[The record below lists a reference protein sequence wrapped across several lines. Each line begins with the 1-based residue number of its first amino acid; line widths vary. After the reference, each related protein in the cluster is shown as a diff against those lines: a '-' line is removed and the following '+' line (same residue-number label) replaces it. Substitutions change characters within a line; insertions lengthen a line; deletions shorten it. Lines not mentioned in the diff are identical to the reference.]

1 MSGRLRT
8 GPSVRRPRIEFLEV
22 VRVMPLRGPLQ
33 RARLGSL
40 SPSSEPES
48 PSSCVRSNLDD
59 ICAGRRDHPPPRPR
73 FVCNRHCLTALT
85 NRLTKM
91 ACWDPP
97 PDPSSDPESLS
108 QGARS
113 RPSPPASSRP
123 RGEPS
128 PPRPPSLDS
137 DPWSDWADAPAAWP
151 GAGRATR
158 VSARGQSGALQ
169 GRGDATALARAL
181 VGDGR
186 RCSVQ
191 GRGRRGGTGKA
202 GGRERGRAHL
212 GSARPPPPPPSQR
225 SRLRLHAATHPLDRG
240 LAGAWVRCRG
250 HQRRQDRRDPGRT
263 ESVSFQRLT
272 RARAA
277 RQRAGSATRD
287 GPCVVSLVLSP
298 ARSDGD
304 AESGE
309 RARAPRRWRG
319 TSTSQWRRAPG
330 LQVLGWA
337 LMPVCWWLDSSAG
350 ETTTLVHL

>member
-1 MSGRLRT
+1 
-8 GPSVRRPRIEFLEV
+8 
-22 VRVMPLRGPLQ
+22 MPLRGPLQ

-108 QGARS
+108 HGARS

-169 GRGDATALARAL
+169 EHAATRRHWLVLSSAKGDAAACKAAD
-181 VGDGR
+181 DGA
-186 RCSVQ
+186 
-191 GRGRRGGTGKA
+191 GRGRRAVGSAGARTWGRLGPLLPLRVNGVVCVCTPPPTPSIAVSPGPGSGAAATK
-202 GGRERGRAHL
+202 GGRIVGILVE
-212 GSARPPPPPPSQR
+212 PSPF
-225 SRLRLHAATHPLDRG
+225 HFNA
-240 LAGAWVRCRG
+240 
-250 HQRRQDRRDPGRT
+250 
-263 ESVSFQRLT
+263 
-272 RARAA
+272 
-277 RQRAGSATRD
+277 
-287 GPCVVSLVLSP
+287 
-298 ARSDGD
+298 
-304 AESGE
+304 
-309 RARAPRRWRG
+309 
-319 TSTSQWRRAPG
+319 
-330 LQVLGWA
+330 
-337 LMPVCWWLDSSAG
+337 
-350 ETTTLVHL
+350 

>member
-1 MSGRLRT
+1 
-8 GPSVRRPRIEFLEV
+8 
-22 VRVMPLRGPLQ
+22 
-33 RARLGSL
+33 
-40 SPSSEPES
+40 
-48 PSSCVRSNLDD
+48 
-59 ICAGRRDHPPPRPR
+59 
-73 FVCNRHCLTALT
+73 
-85 NRLTKM
+85 M

-181 VGDGR
+181 VGEWR

-212 GSARPPPPPPSQR
+212 GSAGPPPPPPSQR

-250 HQRRQDRRDPGRT
+250 HQRRQDRWDPGRT
-263 ESVSFQRLT
+263 ESVSSQRLK

-277 RQRAGSATRD
+277 RQRAGSAARD
-287 GPCVVSLVLSP
+287 GPCVVSPVLSP

-309 RARAPRRWRG
+309 RACA
-319 TSTSQWRRAPG
+319 A
-330 LQVLGWA
+330 A
-337 LMPVCWWLDSSAG
+337 LEGDQ
-350 ETTTLVHL
+350 H